1 MARTG
6 TPPREKARVYRT
18 GRPDRLRPLLFAVAA
33 LILCAGI
40 GAVLWHEWQGTR
52 PTAAEQAEADEIE
65 RADGGEEEIAAVVNG
80 RSTIFFEALPLSL
93 EEVFISEMEAAGY
106 DLDRIRS

>member
-40 GAVLWHEWQGTR
+40 GAVLTKHC
-52 PTAAEQAEADEIE
+52 AE
-65 RADGGEEEIAAVVNG
+65 RAIWVSCVLL
-80 RSTIFFEALPLSL
+80 TISFLIM
-93 EEVFISEMEAAGY
+93 FIRE
-106 DLDRIRS
+106 DN

>member
-1 MARTG
+1 MAGTG

-40 GAVLWHEWQGTR
+40 GAVPCHSCQS
-52 PTAAEQAEADEIE
+52 TAPMPAHKIS
-65 RADGGEEEIAAVVNG
+65 AATANNSG
-80 RSTIFFEALPLSL
+80 RSLSGRP
-93 EEVFISEMEAAGY
+93 V
-106 DLDRIRS
+106 R